1 MLEEEGVDSKTV
13 MQNFVMQKKG
23 ADTAEEEL
31 QNLNETNQMVI
42 EKAKKKNTELSLQ
55 LKK

>member
-13 MQNFVMQKKG
+13 MQNFVMQKKR

-31 QNLNETNQMVI
+31 QNLNETNQIVI

>member
-13 MQNFVMQKKG
+13 MQNFVMQKKR

-42 EKAKKKNTELSLQ
+42 EKAKKKNTDLSLQ